1 MAETLSHMII
11 RSFTELMDFPDFE
24 SRFEYLKLGGQ
35 VGIQTFGFE
44 RYLNQK
50 FYHSSEWKSV
60 RDLVIVRDLGC
71 DLGIIG
77 REIYSRP
84 VVHHMNPITVDDLER
99 MRSIVLNP
107 EFLITVSHDTHNA
120 IHYGGEPRQIEL
132 VERRPN
138 DTCPWRH

>member
-1 MAETLSHMII
+1 
-11 RSFTELMDFPDFE
+11 MDFPDFE

-120 IHYGGEPRQIEL
+120 IHYGGEPRQIEA